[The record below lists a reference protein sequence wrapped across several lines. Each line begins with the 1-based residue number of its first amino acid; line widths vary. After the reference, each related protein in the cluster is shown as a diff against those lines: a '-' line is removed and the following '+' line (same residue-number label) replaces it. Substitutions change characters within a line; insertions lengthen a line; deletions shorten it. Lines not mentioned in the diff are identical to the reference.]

1 MTKVAFFLDYDKYQ
15 RGDAP
20 AILQFVQLLRQN
32 HSVDF
37 YSSESELLGALDS
50 ETYDCVAISAL
61 SSLELGYALKTAEKA
76 KKTDPGLSVIM
87 GGQGV
92 TGFSEKILDSIGV
105 DAVVEGEAD
114 ITFPL
119 MLNHISRGGISEEL
133 AEEIMREKF
142 LRKTSIGDINV
153 PISDIYLH
161 TPRGKVCRCFD
172 SAEFREAAM
181 ELNPEF
187 EYSAIKNLLHPYPN
201 SREVDSLFFSYPWD
215 IVEKKGY
222 TKLSLYVQRGCNWR
236 SCAYC
241 SITSSPGRRVSPEK
255 VLNTLEEATEH
266 GIEEV
271 VFDDD
276 QFVQSKSWCTELL
289 QGIVDRKLN
298 KKLRFGAMVRV
309 DALDSGI
316 IEKLKEA
323 NFVKLQ
329 IGVESFLPE
338 KIKYFHKTPPGRER
352 EYVIKARELILNL
365 NSQELETGVFII
377 TTRPKHRGALV
388 EICREIEE
396 ILTLALECVETNHRL
411 PTFSFS
417 DFLMAYPGAP
427 LLSKEEYKKMA
438 VEFSTPK
445 GKEVFEIPYM
455 FEFRSSALLGF
466 FSSLREI
473 SKRRGLPIEIV
484 NETLEHIED
493 ILLAL
498 KFTAES
504 LDSTPAVVLQ
514 SVIAALE
521 QLDKEE
527 KSKLTLYIGGDI
539 ESLRAQLT
547 KIALGNPEKAGEI
560 LREVNPDCWQPEKVR
575 QELRKE
581 KEDVLR
587 RLRGLDRLLYQVEI
601 ACHLRI
607 KRHMQNSKKK
617 LQEANPDNVEERI
630 QEVRAKA
637 EDLLRRYYPYYRGRV
652 TLENQL
658 SWLDEFERATV
669 LKKPP

>member
-1 MTKVAFFLDYDKYQ
+1 MTKVAFFLDYDKYG
-15 RGDAP
+15 REDAP

-32 HSVDF
+32 HEVDF
-37 YSSESELLGALDS
+37 YSSESELLTALSS
-50 ETYDCVAISAL
+50 ETYDCLAISAF
-61 SSLELGYALKTAEKA
+61 SSLELGYALKTAEEA

-114 ITFPL
+114 ITLPL
-119 MLNHISRGGISEEL
+119 MLNHISRGGISEEQ
-133 AEEIMREKF
+133 AGEILGESF
-142 LRKTSIGDINV
+142 LRRTPEGEIKV
-153 PISDIYLH
+153 PISEIYLS
-161 TPRGKVCRCFD
+161 TPQGKKSQRFD
-172 SAEFREAAM
+172 SGAFRTLAM
-181 ELNPEF
+181 ELNPGF
-187 EYSAIKNLLHPYPN
+187 EYSAIRNMLHPYPN
-201 SREVDSLFFSYPWD
+201 SKEVDSLFFSYPWD
-215 IVEKKGY
+215 IVERKGY

-241 SITSSPGRRVSPEK
+241 SIITSPGRRVSPEK
-255 VLNTLEEATEH
+255 VLNTLEEATKH

-276 QFVQSKSWCTELL
+276 QFVQSRSWCTELL
-289 QGIVDRKLN
+289 QGIVDRELN
-298 KKLRFGAMVRV
+298 KKLKFGAMVRV

-316 IEKLKEA
+316 IEKLKRA

-338 KIKYFHKTPPGRER
+338 KIKYFHKTPPGRES
-352 EYVIKARELILNL
+352 EYAARARELILYLSN
-365 NSQELETGVFII
+365 QELETGVFII
-377 TTRPKHRGALV
+377 TTRPKPRGALV
-388 EICREIEE
+388 EICRELEE

-427 LLSKEEYKKMA
+427 LLSREEYKKIA
-438 VEFSTPK
+438 VEFSTPR
-445 GKEVFEIPYM
+445 GRETIEIPYM
-455 FEFRSSALLGF
+455 FEFRSSALIGF

-473 SKRRGLPIEIV
+473 SRRRGISPEIA

-504 LDSTPAVVLQ
+504 LDSTPAVIVQ
-514 SVIAALE
+514 SVYTALE
-521 QLDKEE
+521 RMSEE
-527 KSKLTLYIGGDI
+527 ERGRLALYVGGN
-539 ESLRAQLT
+539 LRAELT
-547 KIALGNPEKAGEI
+547 KIALSNPERAEKI
-560 LREVNPDCWQPEKVR
+560 LQRVNPECWQPERVR
-575 QELRKE
+575 EELKRE
-581 KEDVLR
+581 KEEVLV
-587 RLRGLDRLLYQVEI
+587 RLKTLDSLLYQVEI
-601 ACHLRI
+601 ACHLKI
-607 KRHMQNSKKK
+607 KRHMQSSKKK
-617 LQEANPDNVEERI
+617 LQEAHPEEIEERI
-630 QEVRAKA
+630 QEVRARA

-658 SWLDEFERATV
+658 SWLEEFERATV
-669 LKKPP
+669 QRRLP